1 AFATIEFDAEASFVA
16 AMIAFIGAFVA
27 GRAGITDDDAAAWVA
42 EQQALGARG
51 EFFFA
56 TTQFCFTATK
66 PQ

>member
-1 AFATIEFDAEASFVA
+1 
-16 AMIAFIGAFVA
+16 MIAFIGAFVA

-51 EFFFA
+51 EFFFV